1 VNPSTIIDPYMIEV
15 YKALVDDAF
24 KDAPLNVRQSK
35 AAKILAEANK
45 HFTWEEFKMLQD
57 YIDERLQK

>member
-1 VNPSTIIDPYMIEV
+1 MIEV